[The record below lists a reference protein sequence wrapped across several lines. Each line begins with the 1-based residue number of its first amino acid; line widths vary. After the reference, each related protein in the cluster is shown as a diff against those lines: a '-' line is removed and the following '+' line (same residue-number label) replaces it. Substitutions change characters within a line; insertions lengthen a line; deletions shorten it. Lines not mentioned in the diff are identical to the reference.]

1 MTNLDVSASPVGAD
15 LPDLQGLA
23 QGWLEAIGD
32 DPSREG
38 LQKTPQRVAAA
49 WQFLTMGYRQTPK
62 EVANDAIFDA
72 PESGQMIIVKNIEF
86 YSICEHHLLPFFGH
100 AHVAYIPDRKIL
112 GLSKIARIV
121 DVFAR
126 RLQVQERI
134 TVQISSAIED
144 LIHPAGIGV
153 TLEAQHLCMSMRGVA
168 KQNASTVTTSVNGV
182 MRSNTALRSEFEQHI
197 RSS

>member
-1 MTNLDVSASPVGAD
+1 MTNLDVNAPMATVELSD
-15 LPDLQGLA
+15 LHGLT
-23 QGWLEAIGD
+23 QGWLEAIGE

-168 KQNASTVTTSVNGV
+168 KQNASTVTTSVHGV
-182 MRSNTALRSEFEQHI
+182 MRSNAALRSEFEQHVR
-197 RSS
+197 RS